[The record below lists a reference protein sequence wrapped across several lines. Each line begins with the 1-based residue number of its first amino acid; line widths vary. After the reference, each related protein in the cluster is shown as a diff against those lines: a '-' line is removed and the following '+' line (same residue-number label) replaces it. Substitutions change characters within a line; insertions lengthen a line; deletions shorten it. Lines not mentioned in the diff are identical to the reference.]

1 MSSCTCSV
9 LPQSGFTRLI
19 ITGRIDS
26 MSAPELQQQF
36 EELILGGSR
45 LMVADL
51 QQVNFISSA
60 GLRVFLIAQKELTR
74 VGGEIILF
82 QPADSVM
89 RVFTMSG
96 FQLLLKVVSSEE
108 ELAVACAG
116 AADSVEV
123 MTASFGGGSF
133 KYRELAGAAA
143 GNIRVIGEPGKLL
156 RAEYTLADVVTIPQ
170 SEVPFGAGLAAV
182 GDTAAE
188 FSHLFGESLTINH
201 HIYYYPAVKR
211 PAADYMFYS
220 GEGGGTDCRYLH
232 GFGFSGAWRYL
243 AAFGTAEEYITLE
256 QIGAWLR
263 SLPVAEPLFGVVLLA
278 ESKGILGM
286 NLKKIPMRE
295 NQPQDGADILDAAHA
310 AAWMNFPVEPDCH
323 NQIIAGVGL
332 VCRDRQG
339 CSPAVQ
345 RLFSSQAEVHIHA
358 GVFAKGPVSKNI
370 DSFSAELERILTR
383 LEITRVQHLLGESRF
398 GNGLLG
404 VVALKG

>member
-1 MSSCTCSV
+1 MSSCTCTV

-36 EELILGGSR
+36 EELILGGNR

-82 QPADSVM
+82 KATESVM
-89 RVFTMSG
+89 HVFAMSG
-96 FQLLLKVVSSEE
+96 FHALLKIIASEE
-108 ELAVACAG
+108 ELAAVCTG
-116 AADSVEV
+116 VADSAEV
-123 MTASFGGGSF
+123 MTANLGGSLF
-133 KYRELAGAAA
+133 KYRQVAGAAT
-143 GNIRVIGEPGKLL
+143 GNVRIIGDPGKL
-156 RAEYTLADVVTIPQ
+156 RRSEYSLADVVTIPQ
-170 SEVPFGAGLAAV
+170 SEVQFGTGLAAV

-220 GEGGGTDCRYLH
+220 GQGSGTDCRYLH

-243 AAFGTAEEYITLE
+243 AAFETAEEYLTLE
-256 QIGAWLR
+256 QIGAWLQ
-263 SLPVAEPLFGVVLLA
+263 SLPVAEPLLGVVLIG
-278 ESKGILGM
+278 ESKGIQGM
-286 NLKKIPMRE
+286 NLKRIPMLE
-295 NQPQDGADILDAAHA
+295 NQPPDGAEILDAAHA
-310 AAWMNFPVEPDCH
+310 AAWMNFPVEPDSH
-323 NQIIAGVGL
+323 NHIIAGVGL

-345 RLFSSQAEVHIHA
+345 RLFSSQADIHIHA
-358 GVFAKGPVSKNI
+358 GVFAKGPVSKKI

-383 LEITRVQHLLGESRF
+383 LEITQVQHLLGESRF